1 MCNEDPAA
9 YLHYNGSRTTPDL
22 LLASS
27 VISEHTHRKI
37 IDDPGSG
44 HKPVIAS
51 ITFGSKSM
59 SRKVPTKLSW
69 NFKKADWPRFTNL
82 LEDELHSS
90 PLNFNQHPDKLC
102 TAITNIMVRCAKKTI
117 PRGKTK
123 HYRVFW
129 SKHLEELKRKRDAL
143 RNTADQ
149 TGRTEDVK
157 AWRRQSAVLRQAIL
171 QAKRTSFDNFISSIN
186 YQKTSKTT
194 EKDPRKNQYA

>member
-1 MCNEDPAA
+1 MLNSNILELIYSNEDPAT

-27 VISEHTHRKI
+27 DISEHTHRKI

-51 ITFGSKSM
+51 ITIGSKSI

-102 TAITNIMVRCAKKTI
+102 TAITKIMIRCAKKTI

-143 RNTADQ
+143 RNTADL

-157 AWRRQSAVLRQAIL
+157 AWRRQSAVLRQAI
-171 QAKRTSFDNFISSIN
+171 
-186 YQKTSKTT
+186 
-194 EKDPRKNQYA
+194 